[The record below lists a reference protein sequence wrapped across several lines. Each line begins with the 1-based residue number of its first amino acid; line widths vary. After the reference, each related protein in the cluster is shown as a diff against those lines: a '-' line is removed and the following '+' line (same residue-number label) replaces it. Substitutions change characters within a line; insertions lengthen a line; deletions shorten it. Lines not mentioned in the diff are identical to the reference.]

1 MAGGLTECFCYTM
14 VTYMLHRF
22 LHTLINHFIPHE
34 GNAFTPHLLR
44 QAATVGMF
52 GLVLLSFTMANL
64 QALLWQQSDWL
75 VGAIL
80 PAVVVELTN
89 KERLVNEALPLVRSS
104 VLDAAATLKA
114 EDMARNGYFSHD
126 SPTGI
131 TPWHWFAEVN
141 YPFVHAGE
149 NLAVYFTDSSEV
161 VDAWMNSPSHRANI
175 VDSDYR
181 EIGIGVAR
189 GSYKGY
195 DTIYVVQLFGTPA
208 APVQPTPVPVAV
220 VEPLIVPEA
229 TAVAFATT
237 SSNVNG
243 SEVIDILALNQTPL
257 VAGET
262 TREAPVMEPVAV
274 SETPPTAPTATIAPA
289 APITP
294 TETIVVSQAE
304 TLPERVIDPKVPEN
318 YQALYSGLAASS
330 TKLVPAQTVLAD
342 VNGGTTAPMVARLA
356 TEPNST
362 LQTMYIMIGLIVS
375 LALMTSV
382 LLEWRQHRP
391 TQTVYGITLL
401 LIMCGLFFIHT
412 MITAGAV
419 II

>member
-1 MAGGLTECFCYTM
+1 
-14 VTYMLHRF
+14 MLHRF
-22 LHTLINHFIPHE
+22 LHTLITHFIPHE
-34 GNAFTPHLLR
+34 GNDYMPHLLR
-44 QAATVGMF
+44 QAATIGMF

-89 KERLVNEALPLVRSS
+89 EQRANNAAPQLVRSS

-114 EDMARNGYFSHD
+114 QDMAKNSYFSHD
-126 SPTGI
+126 SPTGV
-131 TPWHWFAEVN
+131 TPWHWFAEAG
-141 YPFVHAGE
+141 YTFAHAGE

-161 VDAWMNSPSHRANI
+161 VDAWMKSPSHRANI

-189 GSYKGY
+189 GTYKGY

-208 APVQPTPVPVAV
+208 MPPAPAPVAV
-220 VEPLIVPEA
+220 MPEPVLPLPEA
-229 TAVAFATT
+229 TELALATT
-237 SSNVNG
+237 STETG
-243 SEVIDILALNQTPL
+243 DEVELIDILALNQTPL

-262 TREAPVMEPVAV
+262 IT
-274 SETPPTAPTATIAPA
+274 ETPMMAPEMPEAVPV
-289 APITP
+289 PP
-294 TETIVVSQAE
+294 VTETVVTSEPAS
-304 TLPERVIDPKVPEN
+304 LPERVIDPKVPEN
-318 YQALYSGLAASS
+318 YEALYSGLAASS
-330 TKLVPAQTVLAD
+330 TKLVPVPVALAQG
-342 VNGGTTAPMVARLA
+342 NGGTTAPMVARLA

-362 LQTMYIMIGLIVS
+362 LQTIYIMIGLIVT

-382 LLEWRQHRP
+382 LLEWRHHRP
-391 TQTVYGITLL
+391 AQTMYGITLL